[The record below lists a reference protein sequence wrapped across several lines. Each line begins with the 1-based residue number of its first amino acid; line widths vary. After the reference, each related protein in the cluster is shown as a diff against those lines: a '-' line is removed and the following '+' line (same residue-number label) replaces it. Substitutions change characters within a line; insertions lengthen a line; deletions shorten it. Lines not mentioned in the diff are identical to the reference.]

1 VAVEFDGAGDERLS
15 VAVDSVG
22 PAQELLVR
30 PVSPLVSRY
39 GPYSGVVVRS
49 DGTPRL
55 LVDLVRLSPR
65 LRAFALAR
73 A

>member
-1 VAVEFDGAGDERLS
+1 L
-15 VAVDSVG
+15 
-22 PAQELLVR
+22 
-30 PVSPLVSRY
+30 
-39 GPYSGVVVRS
+39 YSGVVVRS

>member
-1 VAVEFDGAGDERLS
+1 
-15 VAVDSVG
+15 
-22 PAQELLVR
+22 LVR